1 MKSKPTPTPKPLIL
15 NIADDLLSPI
25 DLMGRLIEK
34 EVHMVAK
41 AIGIDS
47 EELQAWITLQT
58 SIQIHAPAKTIL
70 HLLRTAKEY
79 RLDPLQEEVV
89 LTQYDDSWQVSISI
103 DGWIKLINRHPAFAG
118 LAFTESPENVDGL
131 PVWMECAIHRTDRI
145 LPTTTREYLVE
156 VKNDSDIWKKM
167 PRRMLRH
174 RTLQQCARLAFAI
187 HPLEAQTE
195 KQHSERVKQKTLGQQ
210 GGTKAYPA
218 MSAQD
223 NLGGIVG
230 LKMRLKE

>member
-103 DGWIKLINRHPAFAG
+103 DGSSSSIDTLLLQGWPLPSRQKMLMDYLSGWNALYIGPI
-118 LAFTESPENVDGL
+118 ESSP
-131 PVWMECAIHRTDRI
+131 P
-145 LPTTTREYLVE
+145 
-156 VKNDSDIWKKM
+156 
-167 PRRMLRH
+167 
-174 RTLQQCARLAFAI
+174 
-187 HPLEAQTE
+187 PLENILLKSRMTQIFGRKCPEGCCGTGLCSSVPDWLLRFIHW
-195 KQHSERVKQKTLGQQ
+195 KHKQKNST
-210 GGTKAYPA
+210 
-218 MSAQD
+218 
-223 NLGGIVG
+223 
-230 LKMRLKE
+230 LKE